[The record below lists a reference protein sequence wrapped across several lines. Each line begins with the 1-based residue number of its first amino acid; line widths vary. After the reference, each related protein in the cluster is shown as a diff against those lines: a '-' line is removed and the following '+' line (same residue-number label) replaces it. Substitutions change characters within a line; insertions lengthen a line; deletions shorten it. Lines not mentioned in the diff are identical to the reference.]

1 MEDIYI
7 KVLGYSPA
15 PPRIG
20 IGGYSFI
27 NYRRC
32 TKGKRPV
39 NDVRMPGNPPD
50 ISQTPVYVFRM
61 NILDIF

>member
-1 MEDIYI
+1 MEDIYT
-7 KVLGYSPA
+7 KVFGYSPA
-15 PPRIG
+15 TPRIG
-20 IGGYSFI
+20 ICGYTLI

-32 TKGKRPV
+32 AKGKRPI
-39 NDVRMPGNPPD
+39 NDVRMPSNPPD